1 MAAQMKPESAVV
13 IIFHGDD
20 VYAMSQKVEAFTQS
34 LGDPAMVDL
43 NTARLD
49 GRSASDEEIRM
60 AASSMPF
67 LADRRLV
74 VLTHPLAKLNTPS
87 ARERFTSF
95 LDSLPPTTAFVML
108 IEDTYRNKKVN
119 GEWQVV
125 WDVLKDSHWLMKWT
139 STTDQKVSIS
149 EYRLP
154 TGAGMRAWVQQ
165 KAVELGGAF
174 HPAAAQTLADQIGN
188 DTRVATLEIEKLL
201 TYVNFARQVEEDDV
215 LLLTAAV
222 HQTNVFDMVDALG
235 QGDERKALRLLQE
248 LLEQEDPF
256 AVFGMIARQ
265 FRLLLQTREV
275 LDEGGGLDLVQKELG
290 TARFVAEKM
299 ATQARRFSLQRL
311 ENIYHRLLDV
321 DEAVKTSQMDFDL
334 ALELLVTEIN
344 R

>member
-1 MAAQMKPESAVV
+1 MAALKPESAVV
-13 IIFHGDD
+13 FILHGDD
-20 VYAMSQKVEAFTQS
+20 AYAMAQKSLAFSLS
-34 LGDPAMVDL
+34 LGDPSMVDL

-74 VLTHPLAKLNTPS
+74 ILTNPLARLTSPS
-87 ARERFTSF
+87 ARERFTAL
-95 LDSLPPTTAFVML
+95 LDSLPPTTDFLMQ
-108 IEDTYRNKKVN
+108 IEDTYRNKKVG

-125 WDVLKDSHWLMKWT
+125 WDVLKDSHWLMKWAAAT
-139 STTDQKVSIS
+139 SQKVAVE

-154 TGAGMRAWVQQ
+154 TGAGMRAWIQQ
-165 KAVELGGAF
+165 KAVEMGGAF
-174 HPAAAQTLADQIGN
+174 HPAAAQSLADQINN
-188 DTRVATLEIEKLL
+188 DTRVAALEIEKLL
-201 TYVNFARQVEEDDV
+201 TYVDFSRQVEEDDV
-215 LLLTAAV
+215 LLLTSTT
-222 HQTNVFDMVDALG
+222 HQTNVFEMVDALG
-235 QGDERKALRLLQE
+235 QGDERKALRLLQD

-256 AVFGMIARQ
+256 AVFGMIVRQ

-275 LDEGGGLDLVQKELG
+275 LDEGGGLDTVQKELG
-290 TARFVAEKM
+290 TARFIAEKM
-299 ATQARRFSLQRL
+299 ASQARRFSLQRL

-334 ALELLVTEIN
+334 ALELLVSEIN